1 MPRIAS
7 RAAGLMS
14 AVLAFVSAVGA
25 YGFGLAELR
34 WQNRPLLVFAAS
46 ADDAKLRELRT
57 ELARAAPEL
66 RDRDMVLIEVIGA
79 AQASLDGAALPEG
92 TAADLRRHF
101 EVPAQAL
108 TLILV
113 GKDGGEKL
121 RASDRWDLAEVFALV
136 DGMPMRRRELRERGG
151 AGGAP
156 SADPN

>member
-14 AVLAFVSAVGA
+14 AVLAFATAVGV
-25 YGFGLAELR
+25 YGFGLSELR

-46 ADDAKLRELRT
+46 ADDAKLLELRA

-66 RDRDMVLIEVIGA
+66 RDRDMVVIEVIGA
-79 AQASLDGAALPEG
+79 AQARLDGTALPEG
-92 TAADLRRHF
+92 AAADLRRRF
-101 EVPAQAL
+101 EVPSEAM

-113 GKDGGEKL
+113 GKDGSEKL

-136 DGMPMRRRELRERGG
+136 DGMPMRRRELSERGSTG
-151 AGGAP
+151 DEP
-156 SADPN
+156 SADRN